1 MKIKQYVLGP
11 VQPNCFVVYNDQNQ
25 AAIID
30 PGANGAQIVDA
41 VQKDGKEITMVLLTH
56 GHFDHIGGV
65 HEIQEKTNCKVYIH
79 EQDQELLQDPSKNLS
94 KLFQQVISK
103 NFTSAEADVLLKD
116 GDTIPF
122 GEITFHVMH
131 TPGHSR
137 GSCMYLTDGVI
148 FSGDT
153 IFKREI
159 GRNDTYGGDPVAQQK
174 SLQRIAA
181 IPGDSIICTGH
192 GENTTLEE
200 EKKYNP
206 YFPR

>member
-11 VQPNCFVVYNDQNQ
+11 VQTNCFVVYNDQNQ

-65 HEIQEKTNCKVYIH
+65 HEIQEKANCKVYIH

-159 GRNDTYGGDPVAQQK
+159 GRNDTYGGDPVACLLYT
-174 SLQRIAA
+174 S
-181 IPGDSIICTGH
+181 
-192 GENTTLEE
+192 
-200 EKKYNP
+200 
-206 YFPR
+206 

>member
-11 VQPNCFVVYNDQNQ
+11 VQTNCFVVYNEQNQ
-25 AAIID
+25 AAVID
-30 PGANGAQIVDA
+30 PGANGAELVDA
-41 VQKDGKEITMVLLTH
+41 IQKDGKEITMVLLTH

-65 HEIQEKTNCKVYIH
+65 HEIQEKANCKVYVH

-103 NFTSAEADVLLKD
+103 NFTSAKADVLLKD

-122 GEITFHVMH
+122 GEITFRVMH
-131 TPGHSR
+131 TPGHSK

-153 IFKREI
+153 VFKREI

-181 IPGDSIICTGH
+181 IPGDYIICTGH

>member
-1 MKIKQYVLGP
+1 
-11 VQPNCFVVYNDQNQ
+11 
-25 AAIID
+25 
-30 PGANGAQIVDA
+30 
-41 VQKDGKEITMVLLTH
+41 
-56 GHFDHIGGV
+56 
-65 HEIQEKTNCKVYIH
+65 
-79 EQDQELLQDPSKNLS
+79 
-94 KLFQQVISK
+94 
-103 NFTSAEADVLLKD
+103 
-116 GDTIPF
+116 
-122 GEITFHVMH
+122 
-131 TPGHSR
+131 
-137 GSCMYLTDGVI
+137 MYLTDGVI